1 MLVALAMNKS
11 NLSRR
16 DFLKLA
22 SAGSLAFALRELRL
36 DRVLAAP
43 VTIQRGRITF
53 SGIPLYDAPRFTAN
67 KIRNFGADQVVE
79 ITAVDENGEQGNPFN
94 SVWYQINEEGYTYSG
109 WVQPVETNYQKPIF
123 NIPEK
128 GQLGEITVPFS
139 DTKKEPYVY
148 AERGYRIYYG
158 STHWVKQV
166 IVTREEKSIWYRIY
180 DNVLRNYLYVPSYAM
195 RLVPSEE
202 LSPLS
207 PDIPDE
213 QKSIVVD
220 LAAQLVTA
228 FEGEKLVFSQRCSSG
243 AKGTETPKGEF
254 RTYHKGPSIHMT
266 NQGDAL
272 EGIYDLPGVPW
283 VAFFTGNGDGFHG
296 TYWHNDYGRP
306 RSRGCVNLPH
316 EAAKFLYRWTKPNL
330 PPEEDYVNLP
340 GEGTRVQIF

>member
-1 MLVALAMNKS
+1 VNKS

-22 SAGSLAFALRELRL
+22 SAGSLAFALSEMRL
-36 DRVLAAP
+36 DRVTPRAAAP
-43 VTIQRGRITF
+43 AAIKQGRITF
-53 SGIPLYDAPRFTAN
+53 SGMPLYDAPVFNSTE
-67 KIRNFGADQVVE
+67 IYNFRADEVVDVISIE
-79 ITAVDENGEQGNPFN
+79 ENGEQGNPFN
-94 SVWYQINEEGYTYSG
+94 STWYQVKEGFTYSG

-123 NIPEK
+123 SLPEK
-128 GQLGEITVPFS
+128 GQLGEITVPFC
-139 DTKKEPYVY
+139 DTKKEPYIY

-158 STHWVKQV
+158 STHWVKEV
-166 IVTREEKSIWYRIY
+166 IITREEKSIWYKIF
-180 DNVLRNYLYVPSYAM
+180 DSVLKKYLYVPFYDM

-202 LSPLS
+202 LAPLS
-207 PDIPDE
+207 PDVPDE
-213 QKSIVVD
+213 QKSILVD
-220 LAAQLVTA
+220 LTAQLVTA

-306 RSRGCVNLPH
+306 RSHGCVNLPSD
-316 EAAKFLYRWTKPNL
+316 AARFLYRWTKPNL
-330 PPEEDYVNLP
+330 PPDLDYLHLP
-340 GEGTRVQIF
+340 GEGTRVQIL